1 MELVSMVNQK
11 IAKWE
16 ERSLQGAASLG
27 KDFRTL
33 VLNFSSNLAMGHP
46 AKAENHQPPPSKH
59 NGYAEAAGA
68 SPGAPKAL
76 PKAPKPPYKSPL
88 PEKPPRIFLRL
99 PEDHPACRAS
109 PHATMDIL
117 RKHLDKTCSTV
128 VKEIQQVPSGLAI
141 WPRDGLGLHL
151 LTERKEAL
159 ENCIQGAK
167 AEVEQNWAILRFF
180 FFMNPT
186 QTLSIQ
192 QDYSQQNEQILLGLG
207 AAFLLAKG
215 LTQSTD
221 SSPPRVS
228 PIEISSSS
236 GKTLQSNSSMQELQ
250 RSAKPASPICILS
263 SILGPTTKTLV
274 QKSSADKW
282 ALVHNMRA

>member
-11 IAKWE
+11 ITKWE

-59 NGYAEAAGA
+59 NGYAEAARA
-68 SPGAPKAL
+68 SSSAPKA
-76 PKAPKPPYKSPL
+76 PPNAPKSPYKSPL
-88 PEKPPRIFLRL
+88 PEKSSRIFLRL
-99 PEDHPACRAS
+99 PEDHPARRAS

-117 RKHLDKTCSTV
+117 RKHLDKTCSTA

-159 ENCIQGAK
+159 ENCIQGSK
-167 AEVEQNWAILRFF
+167 AEVEQNWAIFAL
-180 FFMNPT
+180 P
-186 QTLSIQ
+186 
-192 QDYSQQNEQILLGLG
+192 D
-207 AAFLLAKG
+207 A
-215 LTQSTD
+215 
-221 SSPPRVS
+221 P
-228 PIEISSSS
+228 
-236 GKTLQSNSSMQELQ
+236 QEYTSYD
-250 RSAKPASPICILS
+250 R
-263 SILGPTTKTLV
+263 T
-274 QKSSADKW
+274 
-282 ALVHNMRA
+282 